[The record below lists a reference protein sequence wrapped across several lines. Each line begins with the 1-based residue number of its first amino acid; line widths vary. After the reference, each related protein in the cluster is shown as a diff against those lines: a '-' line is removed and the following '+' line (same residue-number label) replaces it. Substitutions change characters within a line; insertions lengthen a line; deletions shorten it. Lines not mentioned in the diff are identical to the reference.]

1 MKSER
6 GKHFDPRVLLDVCL
20 GAMDDVVEVRA
31 DVASA

>member
-6 GKHFDPRVLLDVCL
+6 GKHFDPRALDACL
-20 GAMDDVVEVRA
+20 GAMDDVLAVRA